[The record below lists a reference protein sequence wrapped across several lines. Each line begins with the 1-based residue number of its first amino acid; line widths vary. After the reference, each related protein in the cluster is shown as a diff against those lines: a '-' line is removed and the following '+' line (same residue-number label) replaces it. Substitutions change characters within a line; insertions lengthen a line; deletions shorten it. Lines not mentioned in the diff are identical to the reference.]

1 MGKKGGG
8 KEGGGGK
15 GKALEGGRDRG
26 SSGQKRR
33 DIRVYL
39 GGEGWEGRLQVG
51 ETIKLTDDQNH
62 YLRERTF
69 PYPKPPSPQSSSRK
83 FLCDSLISNLKRP
96 KP

>member
-15 GKALEGGRDRG
+15 GKGLEGGRDRG

-39 GGEGWEGRLQVG
+39 GGEGWEGRLEVG

-69 PYPKPPSPQSSSRK
+69 PYPKSPRPPK
-83 FLCDSLISNLKRP
+83 LCAQDPL
-96 KP
+96 